1 MLDAIRA
8 AAPISRAEVAR
19 RAGLSKP
26 TVSLALQSL
35 LESGLVREVGVAA
48 GTRGRSAVVYEPDA
62 SAGHVLAM
70 DVGGRFLRA
79 AIADLSGAVV
89 GREDVEIAGLAAEA
103 ALDAAVALQRRL
115 LRRAGLA
122 AGALTAAVVGSPG
135 VLDPAS
141 GRIWLADA
149 LSGLEGLAIEAEL
162 SERLG
167 LPVTVE
173 NDVNLAALG
182 EHAQGAARGVDDV
195 LFLSV
200 GSGLGAGLVLGGRLH
215 RGHRGAAGEVDFVP
229 FARAAGPSAP
239 GVAIDPSANGL
250 IALAE
255 RLAGSHP
262 SSLLRPF
269 DTRAIFDA
277 ARAGDALAAAVVA
290 QEARWLALYLA
301 SVAAVVDVELAVLGG
316 GIGVNGDLLLEPAV
330 EELRALVPYPPRLV
344 VSSLGERAVLAGA
357 LAVGLE
363 LAVDRLF
370 DNRTIPLRS
379 RTPA

>member
-1 MLDAIRA
+1 VLDAIRA

-35 LESGLVREVGVAA
+35 LEAGLVREVGVAA

-62 SAGHVLAM
+62 RAGHVLAM

-79 AIADLSGAVV
+79 AIADLSGSVV
-89 GREDVEIAGLAAEA
+89 AREDVEIAGLAAAA
-103 ALDAAVALQRRL
+103 ALEAAVALQRRL
-115 LRRAGLA
+115 LRRAGLVP
-122 AGALTAAVVGSPG
+122 GALTAAVVGSPG

-239 GVAIDPSANGL
+239 GAAIDPSANGL

-255 RLAGSHP
+255 SLAGSQA
-262 SSLLRPF
+262 SRLRRPF
-269 DTRAIFDA
+269 DSRAIFDA
-277 ARAGDALAAAVVA
+277 ARDGDELAATVVA

-370 DNRTIPLRS
+370 ENRTIPLRS
-379 RTPA
+379 RTSA